1 VATRFDRVIPPG
13 GKGTVT
19 ITVDTFRIRGEF
31 RKKAVLWSNDPR
43 QSRSVVYLEGEV
55 IPRIS
60 LEPGGYVSLAG
71 VLGRVPLEH
80 LDIINRQEES
90 VRILDITTDVE
101 GRIRW
106 EVDAVEPGY
115 TYRLTVEDTS
125 TMPGEYSGHLY
136 IRTDAPK
143 KPELVV
149 IVNGRIR
156 KKSS

>member
-19 ITVDTFRIRGEF
+19 ITVDNSRIRGEF
-31 RKKAVLWSNDPR
+31 KKKAVLWSNDPR

-55 IPRIS
+55 NPRIS

-71 VLGRVPLEH
+71 VLGGVPPEQ
-80 LDIINRQEES
+80 LDIINRQKEP
-90 VRILDITTDVE
+90 VRILDITTDLG

-106 EVDAVEPGY
+106 EVDVMEPGY
-115 TYRLTVEDTS
+115 AYRLRVEDAS
-125 TMPGEYSGHLY
+125 SKPGEYFGHLY

-149 IVNGRIR
+149 ILNGRIR
-156 KKSS
+156 EKSS